1 MYWSNTTKSKCLA
14 TISEAQAK
22 AIGVYNRRSPS
33 SQSKEITTSPS
44 RQIHGPIGP
53 VNISLSSSHIRCLPY
68 LASRG
73 IISQNLNSRCAT
85 LHNEKITFATQPSP
99 RPYRERCGPLPDF
112 PHQTA

>member
-14 TISEAQAK
+14 TISVAQAK

-53 VNISLSSSHIRCLPY
+53 VNIFLSSSHIRWLPY
-68 LASRG
+68 LETHRTQ
-73 IISQNLNSRCAT
+73 IIALADRHRLPGSILAAYS
-85 LHNEKITFATQPSP
+85 SP
-99 RPYRERCGPLPDF
+99 AVG
-112 PHQTA
+112 